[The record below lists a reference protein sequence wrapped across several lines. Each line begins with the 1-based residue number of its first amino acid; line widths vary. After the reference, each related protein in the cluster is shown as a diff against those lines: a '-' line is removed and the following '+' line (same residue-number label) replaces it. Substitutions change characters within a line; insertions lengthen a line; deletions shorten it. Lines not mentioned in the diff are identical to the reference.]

1 MAPCHSGC
9 GRHTS
14 HASETSHETFS
25 EAPQLAAL
33 KQGGLVQEGYE
44 VYHCLALLLYSL
56 LYPDT
61 PWMMQCHIYLHC
73 LSTLCVGSGSSPRSG
88 DTSVSGVRS
97 EVLATERGAHA
108 ADEAGGVGGGRGEV
122 EAAEF
127 GGGLGRVRR
136 TFGEVFGDL
145 RRSPRVR
152 GWSFVMRPGPD
163 RQKRSWSEARSDI
176 GRAGLFD
183 GGNMDTFWW
192 VLIDVVNHIKLSFIS
207 NLLRTT

>member
-122 EAAEF
+122 EDVSGGRLVRCSETCDVLRASEGGLSSCDQGLIGRRGVGLKRVRTLVARGSLMAATWIPF
-127 GGGLGRVRR
+127 GG
-136 TFGEVFGDL
+136 
-145 RRSPRVR
+145 S
-152 GWSFVMRPGPD
+152 
-163 RQKRSWSEARSDI
+163 
-176 GRAGLFD
+176 
-183 GGNMDTFWW
+183 
-192 VLIDVVNHIKLSFIS
+192 
-207 NLLRTT
+207 